1 MQCRRLV
8 KIMSREPG
16 NCYVGKGREGRGRE
30 SRARGA
36 GLESG
41 ERELGSREGLATSTA
56 ELADLAVLRNLELRK
71 EVLYR

>member
-1 MQCRRLV
+1 MWG
-8 KIMSREPG
+8 RE
-16 NCYVGKGREGRGRE
+16 GKGRERKRVK
-30 SRARGA
+30 SQGA

-56 ELADLAVLRNLELRK
+56 ELADLAVLKNLELGE